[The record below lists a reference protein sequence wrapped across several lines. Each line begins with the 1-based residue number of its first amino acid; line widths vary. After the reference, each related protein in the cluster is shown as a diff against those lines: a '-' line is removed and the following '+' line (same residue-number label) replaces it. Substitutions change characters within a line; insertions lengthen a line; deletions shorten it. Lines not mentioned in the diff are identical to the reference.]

1 MHLGILL
8 GYFVQSLCDPGAKPC
23 PATELMFREGPGA
36 DAIELMFREGPRAD
50 AIELMIRE
58 GPRAEPYPAIELMF
72 REDPL
77 AEPYPATVVISGQG
91 ETFPSLPVRRFL
103 CGLWRQLGP

>member
-23 PATELMFREGPGA
+23 SATELMFREGPGA
-36 DAIELMFREGPRAD
+36 DAIELMF
-50 AIELMIRE
+50 RE

-103 CGLWRQLGP
+103 V